1 MPKTELY
8 IGNLA
13 AGTRQRDIEDVFDKY
28 GRLVRCDVKD
38 KGFGP
43 VYAFLEFEDERDAE
57 DALMAENGKDL
68 CGKDMVVEF
77 AKGKPDRFSDR
88 RGGDRDRYRGRDD
101 YRGSYRGGGRSS
113 DCYECGRPG
122 HFARD
127 CPKKRSYGRRD
138 DRRDDRRERRR
149 SRSHS
154 RQRSRSPSYGR
165 G

>member
-1 MPKTELY
+1 
-8 IGNLA
+8 
-13 AGTRQRDIEDVFDKY
+13 
-28 GRLVRCDVKD
+28 
-38 KGFGP
+38 
-43 VYAFLEFEDERDAE
+43 
-57 DALMAENGKDL
+57 MAENGKDL

-88 RGGDRDRYRGRDD
+88 RGGDRDRGYRGRDD
-101 YRGSYRGGGRSS
+101 HRGGGGGYRGGRSS

-127 CPKKRSYGRRD
+127 CPKKRGYGGSGGGGGGSRRD
-138 DRRDDRRERRR
+138 DRGRDDRRERRR